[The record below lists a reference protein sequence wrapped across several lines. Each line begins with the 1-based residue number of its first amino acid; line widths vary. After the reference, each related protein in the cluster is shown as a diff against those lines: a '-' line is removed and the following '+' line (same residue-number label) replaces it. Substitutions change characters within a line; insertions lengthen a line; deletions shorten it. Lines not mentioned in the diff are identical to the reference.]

1 MALGTAVSPPAPPQ
15 PPLQILRYHRLTK
28 QSSQT
33 INNLTTKF
41 NIEEN
46 LTGQSAKFLTLI
58 KFSLRVA
65 ENLILIA
72 EDVVVYVELV
82 CHGTLWN

>member
-1 MALGTAVSPPAPPQ
+1 MAVSPPAPPQ

-28 QSSQT
+28 QSLQT
-33 INNLTTKF
+33 INNLTSKF

-58 KFSLRVA
+58 KFSLRVT

-72 EDVVVYVELV
+72 EDVIVYVEFV
-82 CHGTLWN
+82 CHGTLWK